1 MKTSRQRVLEY
12 INSRKVVGVAELS
25 RVLKMTPANARH
37 HLSIL
42 QEQGLVQVVG
52 QTAPQGK
59 GRPAQLFGLTEQVQ
73 SHNLDRV
80 AAAALNELLVGL
92 EPSEKEVVLGRLAL
106 HLSRAMQAGDHKVED
121 TFPAESP
128 GVHPAG
134 RSLTQAILYAVQ
146 RLNEMHY
153 QARWEA
159 HAESP
164 RLILGHCP
172 YAAIIADHPEL
183 CRMDARLLEL
193 MLARKV
199 AQVARLAPDPQGGMF
214 CLFVLDKS

>member
-12 INSRKVVGVAELS
+12 IRSRKVIGVAELS

-52 QTAPQGK
+52 QTAPEGK
-59 GRPAQLFGLTEQVQ
+59 GRPAQLFGLTEQVL

-80 AAAALNELLVGL
+80 AAAALDELFVGL
-92 EPSEKEVVLGRLAL
+92 EPIEKEAALGRLAL
-106 HLSRAMQAGDHKVED
+106 RLSRAMQAGDHKVEEA
-121 TFPAESP
+121 FPVESP
-128 GVHPAG
+128 GARPAG
-134 RSLTQAILYAVQ
+134 RSLTQAILFAVQ
-146 RLNEMHY
+146 RLNELHY

-183 CRMDARLLEL
+183 CRMDARLLEI
-193 MLARKV
+193 MLARKA
-199 AQVARLAPDPQGGMF
+199 AQVARLVPDLQGGTF

>member
-12 INSRKVVGVAELS
+12 IRSRKVIGVAELS

-42 QEQGLVQVVG
+42 QQQGLVQVVG
-52 QTAPQGK
+52 QTAPEGK
-59 GRPAQLFGLTEQVQ
+59 GRPAKLFSLTEQVL

-80 AAAALNELLVGL
+80 AAAALDELLVGL
-92 EPSEKEVVLGRLAL
+92 EPIELEQAIGRLAL
-106 HLSRAMQAGDHKVED
+106 RLSRVLQSGDHKDEEA
-121 TFPAESP
+121 FPVESP
-128 GVHPAG
+128 GARPAG

-146 RLNEMHY
+146 HLNELHY

-172 YAAIIADHPEL
+172 YAAILADHPEL

-193 MLARKV
+193 MLDRK
-199 AQVARLAPDPQGGMF
+199 AT
-214 CLFVLDKS
+214 

>member
-12 INSRKVVGVAELS
+12 IRSRKVIGVAELS

-42 QEQGLVQVVG
+42 QEHGLVQVVG

-59 GRPAQLFGLTEQVQ
+59 GRPALLFSLSEQVQ
-73 SHNLDRV
+73 SHNLDRI
-80 AAAALNELLVGL
+80 AAAALDELLTGL
-92 EPSEKEVVLGRLAL
+92 GEIEIEQVTARLAQR
-106 HLSRAMQAGDHKVED
+106 LSRSLDSSEYKYGGVLPVER
-121 TFPAESP
+121 PA
-128 GVHPAG
+128 ARATG
-134 RSLTQAILYAVQ
+134 RSLTQAILRAVN
-146 RLNEMHY
+146 RLNELNY

-172 YAAIIADHPEL
+172 YAVIIADHPEL
-183 CRMDARLLEL
+183 CRMDARLMEL
-193 MLARKV
+193 MLDRKV
-199 AQVARLAPDPQGGMF
+199 NQVTRLAPDPQGGMY
-214 CLFVLDKS
+214 CLFVLDKP